1 MGNRDKR
8 IDHYIGNAALFAQ
21 PVLNYLRELVHAVCP
36 DVQETMKWSM
46 PYFEYKGGILC
57 WMAAFTK
64 HCAFGFWR
72 ASDMSDPNKI
82 LETVEKTAM
91 GSFGK
96 ITSLDDLPSDKILI
110 KYIRE
115 AAKLNRN
122 KQKTVSK
129 S

>member
-1 MGNRDKR
+1 MGKRDKR
-8 IDHYIGNAALFAQ
+8 IDHYIANSAPFAQ

-36 DVQETMKWSM
+36 DAEETMKWSM
-46 PYFEYKGGILC
+46 PYFMYDGGILC

-72 ASDMSDPNKI
+72 ASAMKDPNKV
-82 LETVEKTAM
+82 LEIADKTAM

-96 ITSLDDLPSDKILI
+96 ITSVHDLPSDKILV

-115 AAKLNRN
+115 AARLNV
-122 KQKTVSK
+122 QKEKVK